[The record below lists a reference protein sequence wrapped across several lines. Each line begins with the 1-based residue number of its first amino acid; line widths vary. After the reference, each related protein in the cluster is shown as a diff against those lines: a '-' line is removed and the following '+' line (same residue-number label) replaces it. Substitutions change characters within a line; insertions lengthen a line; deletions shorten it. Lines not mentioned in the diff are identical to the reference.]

1 MAIIL
6 NDAGHHSHLLPL
18 TFTRPVGHLRP
29 GILRISEGWY
39 VRSGLG
45 TGFRTEGYLS
55 AAFPLPQDG
64 STFEVD
70 GALFPTD
77 ALVAA
82 VMDLRPGEVLVQE
95 ARALAFRLEGGAA
108 PSAMDWRMPPA
119 FLKPVPFGGEVVR
132 FERPWHLFQHCG
144 RAIAHDFALL
154 TEGRRSQHLGGYNTV
169 VGDPALVFLEEG
181 AVVEAS
187 VLNTNKGP
195 IYIGKEAEVM
205 EGCLIRGPFALG
217 DHAQLKMGAK
227 VYGPTSIG
235 PESRVGGEV
244 NNSVIMGF
252 SNKAHDGFLGN
263 SVLGEW
269 CNLGADTNNS
279 NLKNTYG
286 SVQLFSY
293 AENGPVDTGLTFCGL
308 IMGDHAKTGI
318 NTMLNTGTVVGV
330 SANVYGGGFP
340 PKHVPG
346 FAWGGADGSS
356 VYEVDKAIITARRV
370 MERRGVV
377 LNHIDE
383 GILRHVFAVEQARV
397 R

>member
-18 TFTRPVGHLRP
+18 TFTRPVGQLRP

-39 VRSGLG
+39 VRSGMG
-45 TGFRTEGYLS
+45 IGYRTEAYLCE
-55 AAFPLPQDG
+55 AFPIPADG
-64 STFEVD
+64 SHRDVD

-77 ALVAA
+77 QLVAA
-82 VMDLRPGEVLVQE
+82 VMDMKPGQVLVRD
-95 ARALAFRLEGGAA
+95 ARVLAFCLEGDAV
-108 PSAMDWRMPPA
+108 PSATDWRMPPPH
-119 FLKPVPFGGEVVR
+119 LKPVPFAGEVLR
-132 FERPWHLFQHCG
+132 FEKPWHLFQHCG
-144 RAIAHDFALL
+144 TAIAHDFALL
-154 TEGRRSQHLGGYNTV
+154 TEGRRSQRLGAYNTV
-169 VGDPALVFLEEG
+169 IGDPDLVFLEEG
-181 AVVEAS
+181 AVGEACIF
-187 VLNTNKGP
+187 NTTNGP

-205 EGCLIRGPFALG
+205 EGCMVRGPFALG

-227 VYGPTSIG
+227 VYGPTTIG
-235 PESRVGGEV
+235 PECRVGGEV
-244 NNSVIMGF
+244 NNCVITGY
-252 SNKAHDGFLGN
+252 SNKGHDGFLGN

-286 SVQLFSY
+286 PVSMFSY
-293 AENGPVDTGLTFCGL
+293 AENGLVDTGLQFCGL

-330 SANVYGGGFP
+330 SANVFGAGFP

-346 FAWGGADGSS
+346 FAWGSDQGFA
-356 VYEVDKAIITARRV
+356 VYEVEKALVTARRV
-370 MERRGVV
+370 MERRKVP
-377 LNHIDE
+377 LTKHDE
-383 GILRHVFAVEQARV
+383 SILRHVFAVEQARI